1 MRVQLNSNSRTHAI
15 HTRTHA
21 CTWCMMVYR
30 RTAFTGARCVRV
42 HGVCGCTVCMCA
54 QCARVHGCAM
64 LCGCTVFLSIH
75 YSYRLA
81 FRSAR
86 RGGAPHRD
94 RCRWLSRLLWLRCA
108 VVAIGATP
116 KRPSTVDCRCTTT
129 CSQRSETGT
138 AQHRTRLARRRTPP
152 HETGASRRSVA

>member
-1 MRVQLNSNSRTHAI
+1 MGWARNSARLGVLAFGG
-15 HTRTHA
+15 RRRRA
-21 CTWCMMVYR
+21 DVEPQYR
-30 RTAFTGARCVRV
+30 PNRAGIPHKT
-42 HGVCGCTVCMCA
+42 VCGCTVCMCA

-138 AQHRTRLARRRTPP
+138 AQHQTRLARRRTPP